1 MTQRVSKLRWTV
13 AIAALLAMA
22 IGVGAAP
29 ATAQDYPNKPVHMIV
44 GFAAGSGAD
53 VLARFYASKLSAELG
68 QSVVIENKPGANGN
82 IAAQGVM
89 QSKPDGYTIFFS
101 PSAAMSGG
109 KFLYANLPYDSQK
122 DFVLVAPLLDVAF
135 VLAVGASS
143 PAKSVAELTKLL
155 KANPKAKYGTSNSTA
170 IAATQLYK
178 TVTGFEATQVA
189 YKTTGDA
196 IGDLADGTLD
206 FMFLDGVFALGQQ
219 KTGKVRLLATT
230 STRLDNAPDVPTML
244 DAGVAGY
251 GFTVWWMVMAP
262 VGTPE
267 PIVNKLNAIFTKIA
281 AMEETK
287 TFLTNVASK
296 PLSSTP
302 AAASEKLA
310 KDIKT
315 WGEIAKA
322 GNFVPQ

>member
-1 MTQRVSKLRWTV
+1 MKIGFANLRSI
-13 AIAALLAMA
+13 ASIAALAMGILA
-22 IGVGAAP
+22 AASP
-29 ATAQDYPNKPVHMIV
+29 ATAQDYPNKPIHMMV

-53 VLARFYASKLSAELG
+53 VLARFYANKLSAEIA
-68 QSVVIENKPGANGN
+68 QTVIVENKPGANGN

-89 QSKPDGYTIFFS
+89 QSKPDGYTIFFA

-122 DFVLVAPLLDVAF
+122 DFVLVSPVLDVAF
-135 VLAVGASS
+135 VLAVGAKS
-143 PAKSVAELTKLL
+143 PIKSVAELTAAI
-155 KANPKAKYGTSNSTA
+155 KANPKATYGTSNSTA

-178 TVTGFEATQVA
+178 TIAGFDATQVA

-219 KTGKVRLLATT
+219 KTGKVKLLATT
-230 STRLDNAPDVPTML
+230 STRLDSAPDVPTMQE
-244 DAGVAGY
+244 AGIAGY

-262 VGTPE
+262 AGTPA
-267 PIVNKLNAIFTKIA
+267 PIVTKLNGIFTKIA

-302 AAASEKLA
+302 AEAAEKLA

-322 GNFVPQ
+322 GKFEPI